1 MAFKRINSLTPNLI
15 QSGNASNS
23 ANVAARGHPQLQ
35 RSRSAIELGGRGT
48 PGDGGP
54 PPSPSRLGSGS
65 MLGPRRM
72 LSWLRDKGPTIDE
85 SVSANT
91 PGASTQGGS
100 PRSQSST
107 SDGRSS
113 SDAELGP
120 GRPISTVATPTV
132 TDSKGRV
139 RDPGHVQLQSSP
151 EEQAQYGVGPVLGH
165 SPQTGLRPGSR
176 KVEHETGTFPDG
188 QPFDIK
194 AVRSPA
200 LPAGQDKVMKDASI
214 RHDHGHMT
222 PEQAERFKSYEGQ
235 PVSPE
240 YQTVRDN
247 CVTGYDEMF
256 SGVMDRSPQN
266 PPVGTRPQDIADA
279 NRNVRTDGSDLER
292 K

>member
-1 MAFKRINSLTPNLI
+1 MLRRIGSLTSSLIPSGSASSSPN
-15 QSGNASNS
+15 S
-23 ANVAARGHPQLQ
+23 AARGSPQLQ
-35 RSRSAIELGGRGT
+35 RSRTANELGGPGAL
-48 PGDGGP
+48 GDGAP
-54 PPSPSRLGSGS
+54 PPLPDRLARDS
-65 MLGPRRM
+65 MLGPRQTI
-72 LSWLRDKGPTIDE
+72 SWLSGKGPAAD
-85 SVSANT
+85 V
-91 PGASTQGGS
+91 
-100 PRSQSST
+100 
-107 SDGRSS
+107 
-113 SDAELGP
+113 P

-165 SPQTGLRPGSR
+165 SPQIGMRPGSR
-176 KVEHETGTFPDG
+176 KVEHETGTFPNG

-235 PVSPE
+235 PASPE

-247 CVTGYDEMF
+247 CVTGYDQMF
-256 SGVMDRSPQN
+256 SGVMGRSPQN